1 MIYLEIF
8 IIMAKTW
15 ATEIY
20 EDKLLDAL
28 LGRVERDLEIE
39 HLGKV
44 DKAKQKERI
53 MLEMKECYDDPVF
66 FVQNYLYTD
75 KNP

>member
-1 MIYLEIF
+1 M
-8 IIMAKTW
+8 KTL
-15 ATEIY
+15 ATHEY
-20 EDKLLDAL
+20 ESKLLDAL

-53 MLEMKECYDDPVF
+53 MQEMKECYDDPVYF
-66 FVQNYLYTD
+66 IENYLYTD